1 MAYSNPILVTYTRSF
16 TTADVAFT
24 VAPPPGTSQFRVVD
38 INASVTTSFVGT
50 TSAANVAV
58 GVPNNPAAAGQLSF
72 GTVAAPAQAGVALGF
87 KSQFIKGTNPKVGL
101 IDLTGTANP
110 AAVTSPFPAALEAL
124 GPASITYTGPV
135 GAAAGAATVD
145 VTLAWF

>member
-1 MAYSNPILVTYTRSF
+1 MAYSNPILVTYTRSV

-58 GVPNNPAAAGQLSF
+58 GVPNNPAVAGQLAF
-72 GTVAAPAQAGVALGF
+72 GTVGAPAAAGAALGL
-87 KSQFIKGTNPKVGL
+87 KSQFVKGTNPKVGL
-101 IDLTGTANP
+101 IDLSEATNP
-110 AAVTSPFPAALEAL
+110 AAVTLPYPAAIEAL

-135 GAAAGAATVD
+135 GAPAGAATVD

>member
-1 MAYSNPILVTYTRSF
+1 MAYSDPILVTYARSF
-16 TTADVAFT
+16 TTANASFT

-50 TSAANVAV
+50 TSAAEIGV
-58 GVPNNPAAAGQLSF
+58 GVPNNPKAAGKLTF
-72 GTVAAPAQAGVALGF
+72 GTVGAPAQAGVALGL
-87 KSQFIKGTNPKVGL
+87 KSQFVKGTNPVVGL
-101 IDLTGTANP
+101 IDLSGTANP
-110 AAVTSPFPAALEAL
+110 ALVVAPFPAAIEAL

-135 GAAAGAATVD
+135 GAPAGAATVD